1 MAKLV
6 KNGVV
11 SISSK
16 ALPSC
21 LNTQFMVIWILME
34 NLSTNFSPKLNC
46 RHLIKSRKSKP
57 KSLFLS
63 KLLIDLFKLRLFRWL
78 SSHLQKISPK
88 PYFTFF
94 FIQGNMSPFFPL
106 ASYLIHII
114 ISISFTYKHF
124 ERELLSW
131 KILDLNR
138 IFHSTQV
145 ILGRQV
151 WPTPWAWPSK
161 ELFVQL
167 QRSQPGNCLLGHKR
181 TNIAGLDFLSN
192 NGRKQRLIY
201 LHVLRNGYI

>member
-1 MAKLV
+1 MAF
-6 KNGVV
+6 
-11 SISSK
+11 ISSTEDITK
-16 ALPSC
+16 
-21 LNTQFMVIWILME
+21 TVFYIL
-34 NLSTNFSPKLNC
+34 FY
-46 RHLIKSRKSKP
+46 SRQYES
-57 KSLFLS
+57 
-63 KLLIDLFKLRLFRWL
+63 I
-78 SSHLQKISPK
+78 
-88 PYFTFF
+88 
-94 FIQGNMSPFFPL
+94 FPL